1 MTLTIGQLTFD
12 ALNGPVSFRCLKPTT
27 RLIERGINANV
38 LLCLGDEHQSR
49 NKVCNIF
56 DPWSTE
62 QPETPRTLS
71 TFTPLF
77 LRILDSLGTQQCP
90 VDYFVEAY
98 FPTEFLSS
106 NMYFADEYKPWVY
119 QVDDETVMTWVAK
132 FHLECFAQSANVQL
146 QCPSSNVQYHF
157 ADLRLGKTFAKLEKE
172 HSNTIKTKAVDAA
185 IQNFYPYATVK
196 KTTHDTFSRDRKLRI
211 YKQSVDMY
219 ENLLY
224 NTFLN
229 IQSPYRS
236 RSNGKVATINEVSVF
251 EILKLLYDQPEKCA
265 QLLFDPSSRY
275 IRKSSMLYAAI
286 QSSVPVNIKED
297 VWVKWCTQLF
307 THYFAFVVKSDSE
320 LQQSKDKVIASIKS
334 YGVISA
340 ELKMYAEVTGRTLN
354 ISQHR
359 NTKIVSRYTDKKSFT
374 PSQLMFYEDLRA
386 TLRDYRE
393 IYDTVAT
400 SMLVPFNDM
409 FVLFSSWKTNTCTPL
424 TLYHAGEFH
433 CKQLA
438 QFLIDGGLYE
448 YATPS
453 VEPSAK
459 VNRCLNMNK
468 QNYDVDAAI
477 SETFQAI
484 LQYKKYQ
491 EEYKNKQTIVYNRI
505 SVLGVKLYK
514 QVLSGR
520 LITHQ
525 ELLKKIGDFE
535 LDLEET
541 LDSLELQTLSNN
553 QVFIPKEYTNK
564 LRF

>member
-1 MTLTIGQLTFD
+1 
-12 ALNGPVSFRCLKPTT
+12 
-27 RLIERGINANV
+27 
-38 LLCLGDEHQSR
+38 
-49 NKVCNIF
+49 
-56 DPWSTE
+56 
-62 QPETPRTLS
+62 
-71 TFTPLF
+71 
-77 LRILDSLGTQQCP
+77 
-90 VDYFVEAY
+90 
-98 FPTEFLSS
+98 
-106 NMYFADEYKPWVY
+106 
-119 QVDDETVMTWVAK
+119 
-132 FHLECFAQSANVQL
+132 
-146 QCPSSNVQYHF
+146 
-157 ADLRLGKTFAKLEKE
+157 
-172 HSNTIKTKAVDAA
+172 
-185 IQNFYPYATVK
+185 
-196 KTTHDTFSRDRKLRI
+196 
-211 YKQSVDMY
+211 
-219 ENLLY
+219 
-224 NTFLN
+224 
-229 IQSPYRS
+229 
-236 RSNGKVATINEVSVF
+236 
-251 EILKLLYDQPEKCA
+251 
-265 QLLFDPSSRY
+265 
-275 IRKSSMLYAAI
+275 MLYAAI
-286 QSSVPVNIKED
+286 QASVPVNIKED

-320 LQQSKDKVIASIKS
+320 LQHSKEKVLESIRS
-334 YGVISA
+334 YGAISA
-340 ELKMYAEVTGRTLN
+340 ELKMYADFTGRTFN
-354 ISQHR
+354 ISKHR
-359 NTKIVSRYTDKKSFT
+359 HTKIVSRYSDKKSFS
-374 PSQLMFYEDLRA
+374 PSQLKFYEDLRA

-409 FVLFSSWKTNTCTPL
+409 FVLFSSWKTNACAPL

-438 QFLIDGGLYE
+438 QFLTDGGLYE

-484 LQYKKYQ
+484 IHYKKYQ
-491 EEYKNKQTIVYNRI
+491 EEHKEYTNKQTIVYNRI

-525 ELLKKIGDFE
+525 ELLKKISDFE

-541 LDSLELQTLSNN
+541 LDSLELQMLSNN